1 MNKEWL
7 IRYLTIEVMTK
18 KFSHWEDLFRKLNM
32 PEVEYASD
40 ITFKYL
46 EEIGM
51 LNHEEEILDY
61 SKRVEK

>member
-1 MNKEWL
+1 
-7 IRYLTIEVMTK
+7 MTK